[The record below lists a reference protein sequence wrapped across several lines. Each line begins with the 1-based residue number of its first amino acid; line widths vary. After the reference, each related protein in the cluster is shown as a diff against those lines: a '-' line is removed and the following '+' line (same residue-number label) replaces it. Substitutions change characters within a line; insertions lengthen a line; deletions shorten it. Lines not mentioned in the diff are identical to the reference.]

1 MDLIIFLNLL
11 KECTDDGESDYSV
24 DSGESRN
31 YGKSDDFCKC
41 NFSGGSSYSDEFGG
55 FGESVYSGKSGY
67 WFFFGGSCESDFGES
82 GNFGEYH
89 YSRKS
94 IWCF

>member
-1 MDLIIFLNLL
+1 MQIWWL
-11 KECTDDGESDYSV
+11 GESDDLDESV
-24 DSGESRN
+24 NPGESDECN
-31 YGKSDDFCKC
+31 GSGDSD
-41 NFSGGSSYSDEFGG
+41 YSDEFGDS
-55 FGESVYSGKSGY
+55 GESVYSGKSGY

-94 IWCF
+94 IWCL